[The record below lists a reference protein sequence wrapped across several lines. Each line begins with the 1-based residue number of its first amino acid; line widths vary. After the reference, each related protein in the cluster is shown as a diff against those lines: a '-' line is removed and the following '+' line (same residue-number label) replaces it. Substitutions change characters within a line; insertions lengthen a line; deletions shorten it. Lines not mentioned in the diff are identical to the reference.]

1 MGVTLQQLCE
11 NSSKLYHMV
20 LIAGR
25 GGMQN
30 CVQWVHTLEDEEASE
45 FINGGELIF
54 TTGIGHRDLSWLL
67 NFAKS
72 LKSHS
77 ASGLVLN
84 MGPYLTE
91 VPKKLTDYCDR
102 EDFPLFTV
110 PWETRLVDIT
120 RNFCNQIIR
129 SEKKEENVGTTLKN
143 LIFFPQ
149 DLSRCLPLL
158 ERYDFDSAASCCV
171 IYMGYMEDMEYF
183 EEVSVKIPFEVEKIF
198 SHLSGWTGHFHS
210 DRGHVYVVS
219 GMTNDQIRE
228 LMTRLERYNR
238 TRTIQE
244 KLTFGISSNR
254 SGAEKL
260 PFHYRRAVKL
270 FEYARKQRKTAVFFE
285 DLNTEKILFSVD
297 NYEIL
302 EEYLNDTL
310 GELIMYDK
318 SHHTNYLGTLRLYLE
333 CGGSV
338 KQAADQMFVHR
349 NTVNY
354 QLNKIKQILNLDYSV
369 LEDQFRLDLAIK
381 ILDIL

>member
-11 NSSKLYHMV
+11 NSSKLYNMKLV
-20 LIAGR
+20 AGS

-30 CVQWVHTLEDEEASE
+30 CVQWIHTLEDEETSA

-67 NFAKS
+67 HFARS
-72 LKSHS
+72 LKSHN

-91 VPKKLTDYCDR
+91 VPRELTEYCDR
-102 EDFPLFTV
+102 ENFPLFTV

-149 DLSRCLPLL
+149 DFSRCLPVL
-158 ERYDFDSAASCCV
+158 ERYDFDSTAVCCV
-171 IYMGYMEDMEYF
+171 IYMGYMKEREYP
-183 EEVSVKIPFEVEKIF
+183 EETAMSVPFDVERIF
-198 SHLSGWTGHFHS
+198 SHLSGWIGHFHS

-219 GMTNDQIRE
+219 GMTDDQIRE
-228 LMTRLERYNR
+228 LMTRLERHNQ
-238 TRTIQE
+238 TRTEEE
-244 KLTFGISSNR
+244 KLAFGISSNR
-254 SGAEKL
+254 NGVEKL

-270 FEYARKQRKTAVFFE
+270 FEFARKQKKTVVFFE
-285 DLNTEKILFSVD
+285 DLDVEKILFSVD

-302 EEYLNDTL
+302 VEYLNDTL
-310 GELIMYDK
+310 GELMMYDK
-318 SHHTNYLGTLRLYLE
+318 SHHTDYLGTLRMYLE
-333 CGGSV
+333 CSGSV
-338 KQAADQMFVHR
+338 KQVADQMFVHR

-354 QLNKIKQILNLDYSV
+354 QLNKIKQILHLDYSI
-369 LEDQFRLDLAIK
+369 LEDQFRLDLAVK